1 MRGACSDRCLS
12 GRIRAENEEGI
23 PINRANATLFVGT
36 NRTDITPDGP
46 IHLIPTAPTPRTS
59 TGVTRRLF
67 ARIAVFRQGGR
78 NAVFVSA
85 DSLFIPHN
93 RIEGLKRRIAETWGI
108 DVSAVFVQATHTHS
122 APFPAAGYY
131 AAVYDSSL
139 DAEYD
144 AYFRRVEDAV
154 FAGVGSALAGLEP
167 VTVWRGT
174 GRCGFSSYRRK
185 EIDGQWVMAPDDGGP
200 KDPELTVVR
209 FRREDGSDKA
219 LFVHFACHP
228 TVTYEDRISP
238 DYPGTA
244 MELLEEASGDGA
256 VALFLQ
262 GCCGDVRPGLVRDGK
277 YYSGSDDDVRRLA
290 GELAD
295 ETRAVLA
302 RPMREL
308 ATTGIDCRRLEI
320 ELPFREVPAAAELE
334 AWRDDPGHM
343 GARSRKLLAHPQFLK
358 PSESL
363 RLGYLALAEG
373 LALVGMSGEMVA
385 AYGRYAKA
393 AGGDRIVALGL
404 TDGNAGYVPTARQLA
419 EGGYEAY
426 DFFYRHGF
434 PSPYDP
440 VVEEKVR
447 AALDAIIGRQ

>member
-1 MRGACSDRCLS
+1 M
-12 GRIRAENEEGI
+12 
-23 PINRANATLFVGT
+23 
-36 NRTDITPDGP
+36 DITPDGP
-46 IHLIPTAPTPRTS
+46 IHLIPTAPAPRLS
-59 TGVTRRLF
+59 VGIARRLF
-67 ARIAVFRQGGR
+67 ARIAAFRQSGR

-93 RIEGLKRRIAETWGI
+93 RIEGLKRRITEAWGI
-108 DVSAVFVQATHTHS
+108 GGDDVFVQATHTHS

-144 AYFRRVEDAV
+144 AYFRQAEEAV
-154 FAGVGSALAGLEP
+154 FAGVASALAGLEP
-167 VTVWRGT
+167 VTVWRGE
-174 GRCGFSSYRRK
+174 GKCEFSSYRRK
-185 EIDGQWVMAPDDGGP
+185 EVDGQWAMAPDDGGP

-228 TVTYEDRISP
+228 TVTYEDLLSP

-244 MELLEEASGDGA
+244 MEQLERLEQPQDGGV

-262 GCCGDVRPGLVRDGK
+262 GCCGDVRPGLIRDGK
-277 YYSGSDDDVRRLA
+277 YYSGTDVDVRRLA
-290 GELAD
+290 GQLAD

-308 ATTGIDCRRLEI
+308 ATTGIECRRLAI
-320 ELPFREVPAAAELE
+320 GLPFREVPTAAELE
-334 AWRDDPGHM
+334 AWRDDPGLLGM
-343 GARSRKLLAHPQFLK
+343 RSRKLLAYPQFLK
-358 PSESL
+358 PQETL
-363 RLGYLALAEG
+363 RIGYLELAEG
-373 LALVGMSGEMVA
+373 LAMVGMSGEMVV
-385 AYGRYAKA
+385 AYGCRVKA
-393 AGGDRIVALGL
+393 AGGERMLALGL

-419 EGGYEAY
+419 EGGYEAH

-440 VVEEKVR
+440 VVEARVT
-447 AALDAIIGRQ
+447 AAIDALVGSR

>member
-1 MRGACSDRCLS
+1 M
-12 GRIRAENEEGI
+12 
-23 PINRANATLFVGT
+23 
-36 NRTDITPDGP
+36 
-46 IHLIPTAPTPRTS
+46 
-59 TGVTRRLF
+59 
-67 ARIAVFRQGGR
+67 
-78 NAVFVSA
+78 SA

-93 RIEGLKRRIAETWGI
+93 VIEGLKSRIAETWGI
-108 DVSAVFVQATHTHS
+108 DGSAVFVQATHTHS
-122 APFPAAGYY
+122 APFPEAGYY

-154 FAGVGSALAGLEP
+154 FAGVGAALAGLEP
-167 VTVWRGT
+167 VTVWRGA
-174 GRCGFSSYRRK
+174 GRCEFSSYRRK
-185 EIDGQWVMAPDDGGP
+185 EAGGRWVMAPDDAGP
-200 KDPELTVVR
+200 KDPALTVVR
-209 FRREDGSDKA
+209 FGREDGSDKA

-228 TVTYEDRISP
+228 TVTYDDLISP

-244 MELLEEASGDGA
+244 MEQLEETAGV

-262 GCCGDVRPGLVRDGK
+262 GCSGDVRPGLIRDGK
-277 YYSGSDDDVRRLA
+277 YYYGSDEDVCRLA

-308 ATTGIDCRRLEI
+308 ATTGIHVRRLEV
-320 ELPFREVPAAAELE
+320 ELPFGEVPTVAELE
-334 AWRDDPGHM
+334 AWCDDPGLL
-343 GARSRKLLAHPQFLK
+343 GARSRKLLAFPQFLK
-358 PSESL
+358 PQETL
-363 RLGYLALAEG
+363 RFGCLSLAEG

-385 AYGRYAKA
+385 AYGSHAKA
-393 AGGDRIVALGL
+393 AGGEGIVALGL

-419 EGGYEAY
+419 EGGYEAH

-447 AALDAIIGRQ
+447 AALDAIIG